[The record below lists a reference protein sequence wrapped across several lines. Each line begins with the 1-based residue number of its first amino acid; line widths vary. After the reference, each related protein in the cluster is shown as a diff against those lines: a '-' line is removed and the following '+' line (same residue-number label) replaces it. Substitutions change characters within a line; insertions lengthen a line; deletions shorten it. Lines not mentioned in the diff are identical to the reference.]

1 MPILKFKNPIVIS
14 GSDGFVTSNSGKLD
28 AVSRQVTEFSIGQS
42 VASGSSVEF
51 NGVTQPENKTLVLP
65 NPSDDSQNMVL
76 GYGFISGSNLT
87 FTVDTQEIS
96 ENYTHENN
104 ATINGSISAGTI
116 LTELSS
122 SEVIFSSGSTK
133 FGDTLDDI
141 HEVTGSV
148 TISGSFGVNGSD
160 ITAFSNSSDVSGART
175 NVLVTENVAFQ
186 VLGGEAEI
194 ANLYLRKQS
203 AKVGTISNSTASF
216 SAVTASA
223 GDLTATS
230 ITDFHFYLN
239 GMILEQ
245 DALEVQQS
253 GSIFKV
259 HMDADSLGYNLSTD
273 DEIVAWGKFNS

>member
-14 GSDGFVTSNSGKLD
+14 GSDGFVSSNNGELD
-28 AVSRQVTEFSIGQS
+28 ATNRTVTEFSIGQS
-42 VASGSSVEF
+42 VATGSSVEF
-51 NGVTQPENKTLVLP
+51 NGVTQPENQTLVLP
-65 NPSDDSQNMVL
+65 NPNDDSQNMVL

-96 ENYTHENN
+96 ENYTHEDN

-160 ITAFSNSSDVSGART
+160 IIAFSNSSDVSSART
-175 NVLVTENVAFQ
+175 NVLVNE
-186 VLGGEAEI
+186 
-194 ANLYLRKQS
+194 
-203 AKVGTISNSTASF
+203 
-216 SAVTASA
+216 
-223 GDLTATS
+223 
-230 ITDFHFYLN
+230 
-239 GMILEQ
+239 
-245 DALEVQQS
+245 
-253 GSIFKV
+253 
-259 HMDADSLGYNLSTD
+259 
-273 DEIVAWGKFNS
+273 

>member
-14 GSDGFVTSNSGKLD
+14 GSDGFVTSNSGDLD
-28 AVSRQVTEFSIGQS
+28 AISRQVTEFSIGQS
-42 VASGSSVEF
+42 VATGSSVEF
-51 NGVTQPENKTLVLP
+51 NGITQQETQTLIIP
-65 NPSDDSQNMVL
+65 NPGDDSQNMVL

-96 ENYTHENN
+96 ENYTHEDN
-104 ATINGSISAGTI
+104 ATINGTISAGTI

-148 TISGSFGVNGSD
+148 TISGSFSLNGND
-160 ITAFSNSSDVSGART
+160 IVEVSNNSDVSAART
-175 NVLVTENVAFQ
+175 NVFVTENVAFQ
-186 VLGGEAEI
+186 VLGGEAET

-230 ITDFHFYLN
+230 ISDFQFYLN

-245 DALEVQQS
+245 DALEVQQD
-253 GSIFKV
+253 GSTFKV
-259 HMDADSLGYNLSTD
+259 HMDADSLGYNLSTN